1 MAGRGPAPSTDAVR
15 RNIRPTAGVPA
26 DPVPVPPLTGNHLP
40 ATVAWYETWTKSPQ
54 ARYFLS
60 TDWQRLA
67 MLAPLVDEYFT
78 EPSVKV
84 MAELRQHEASL
95 GATVTDRLRLN
106 MQLDAEPAAASKP
119 RSSRD
124 RNLTVVPP
132 AS

>member
-1 MAGRGPAPSTDAVR
+1 VPAPKLGGT
-15 RNIRPTAGVPA
+15 P
-26 DPVPVPPLTGNHLP
+26 LP
-40 ATVAWYETWTKSPQ
+40 ATMSWYETWTKSPQ
-54 ARYFLS
+54 ARYFLA

-78 EPSVKV
+78 DPSVKV

-106 MQLDAEPAAASKP
+106 MQLDAEPAAAAKP